1 MPSSTQKNY
10 RVCLTAIDD
19 RVLATKIAETL
30 LQQKLVACVNI
41 INNVSSMYHWQGK
54 IVTDTEWL
62 LVMKTDKLRVERLQA
77 AVLAIHNYEIPE
89 FITLNIEQGHSEYF
103 KWIDKSLSGNI

>member
-1 MPSSTQKNY
+1 MSSSNY
-10 RVCLTAIDD
+10 QICLTSVDNQE
-19 RVLATKIAETL
+19 LAEKIAKNL

-62 LVMKTDKLRVERLQA
+62 LVMKTDKLHANCLRS
-77 AVLAIHNYEIPE
+77 AILDVHNYDVPE
-89 FITLNIEQGHSEYF
+89 FLTLNIENGNPDYLN
-103 KWIDKSLSGNI
+103 WITQNLSKKI